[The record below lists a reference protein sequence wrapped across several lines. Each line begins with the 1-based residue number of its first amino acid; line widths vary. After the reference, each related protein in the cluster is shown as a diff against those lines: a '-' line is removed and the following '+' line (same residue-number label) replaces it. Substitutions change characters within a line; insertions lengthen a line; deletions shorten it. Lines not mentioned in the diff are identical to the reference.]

1 VELFSPV
8 AALEGRDIH
17 TGIMIERTDTPSTSL
32 RLIAAELDSV
42 LAAVDEGELEQLA
55 EMVNQAERVFVHG
68 AGRSGLALR
77 MTAMRLMHLGLTV
90 HVVGEVTTPA
100 IGAGDVLLV
109 ASGSG
114 TTSGIV
120 AAATTADSVGA
131 QIAAITTAR
140 VSPLASL
147 ADAVVIVP
155 AAAKLDRS
163 GTASE
168 QYAGS
173 LFEQAV
179 ELIGDAVFHSLWKRS
194 QQSADDL
201 WPRHANVE

>member
-1 VELFSPV
+1 MATP
-8 AALEGRDIH
+8 
-17 TGIMIERTDTPSTSL
+17 TDTPRASL
-32 RLIAAELDSV
+32 DLIVHELNTL
-42 LAAVDEGELEQLA
+42 LASIDETEMENLTHLLA
-55 EMVNQAERVFVHG
+55 TAERVFVYG

-100 IGAGDVLLV
+100 IAQRDVLVV

-114 TTSGIV
+114 TTSSIV
-120 AAATTADSVGA
+120 AAATTAHATGASVA
-131 QIAAITTAR
+131 VLTTAR
-140 VSPLASL
+140 VSALTAL
-147 ADAVVIVP
+147 ADAAIVVP

-163 GTASE
+163 GDASE

-179 ELIGDAVFHSLWKRS
+179 ELIGDAVFHTLWKRS
-194 QQSADDL
+194 TSSADDL
-201 WPRHANVE
+201 WPRHSNLE

>member
-1 VELFSPV
+1 M
-8 AALEGRDIH
+8 
-17 TGIMIERTDTPSTSL
+17 TERIDTPRMSL
-32 RLIAAELDSV
+32 RLIIGELDALLNAINESEIGH
-42 LAAVDEGELEQLA
+42 LADLVAK
-55 EMVNQAERVFVHG
+55 AERVFLHG

-77 MTAMRLMHLGLTV
+77 MTAMRFMHLGLAV

-100 IGAGDVLLV
+100 IGPRDVLLV

-131 QIAAITTAR
+131 DIAVITTAR
-140 VSPLASL
+140 ISPLADL
-147 ADAVVIVP
+147 ADAIVIVP

-179 ELIGDAVFHSLWKRS
+179 GLIGDAVFHALWKRS
-194 QQSADDL
+194 EQSADDL
-201 WPRHANVE
+201 WPRHANIE

>member
-1 VELFSPV
+1 M
-8 AALEGRDIH
+8 
-17 TGIMIERTDTPSTSL
+17 TERIDTPGTSL
-32 RLIAAELDSV
+32 HLIVKELDALLV
-42 LAAVDEGELEQLA
+42 TIDDNELEHLA
-55 EMVNQAERVFVHG
+55 NLVATADRVFVHG

-77 MTAMRLMHLGLTV
+77 MTAMRFMHLGLAAY
-90 HVVGEVTTPA
+90 VVGEVTTPA
-100 IGAGDVLLV
+100 IGPGDVLMV

-120 AAATTADSVGA
+120 AAATTAQSVGA
-131 QIAAITTAR
+131 NIAAISTAR
-140 VSPLASL
+140 VSPLADL
-147 ADAVVIVP
+147 ADAMVIVP

-194 QQSADDL
+194 EQSADDL
-201 WPRHANVE
+201 WPRHANIE

>member
-1 VELFSPV
+1 M
-8 AALEGRDIH
+8 
-17 TGIMIERTDTPSTSL
+17 TERSDTPSTSL
-32 RLIAAELDSV
+32 RLIAKELDALLV
-42 LAAVDEGELEQLA
+42 TIDDDELEHLA
-55 EMVNQAERVFVHG
+55 DLVGTAERVFVHG

-77 MTAMRLMHLGLTV
+77 MTAMRLMHLGLTA

-100 IGAGDVLLV
+100 IGSRDVLLV

-131 QIAAITTAR
+131 RIAAITTAR
-140 VSPLASL
+140 VSPLAAL

-194 QQSADDL
+194 GQSADDL
-201 WPRHANVE
+201 WPRHANIE

>member
-1 VELFSPV
+1 
-8 AALEGRDIH
+8 
-17 TGIMIERTDTPSTSL
+17 MTDRIDSPSTSL
-32 RLIAAELDSV
+32 RLIVAELDALV
-42 LAAVDEGELEQLA
+42 TTIDEGEIERLA
-55 EMVNQAERVFVHG
+55 ELVGAAERVFVHG

-77 MTAMRLMHLGLTV
+77 MTAMRFMHLGLTV

-100 IGAGDVLLV
+100 IGPGDVLLV

-120 AAATTADSVGA
+120 AAATTADSAGA
-131 QIAAITTAR
+131 RIAAISTAR
-140 VSPLASL
+140 ISPLADV

-179 ELIGDAVFHSLWKRS
+179 GLIGDAVFHALWKRS
-194 QQSADDL
+194 GQSADDL
-201 WPRHANVE
+201 WPRHANIE